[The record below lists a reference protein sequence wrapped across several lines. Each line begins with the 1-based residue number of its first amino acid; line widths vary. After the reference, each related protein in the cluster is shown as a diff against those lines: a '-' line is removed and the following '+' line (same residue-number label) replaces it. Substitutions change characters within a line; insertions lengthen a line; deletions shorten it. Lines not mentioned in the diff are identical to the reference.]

1 MERRIIYE
9 DNHCTGYDLFRKST
23 LCKQLDKEG
32 ELMQEVDSFLK
43 RGNRKGQ
50 SIYKE
55 KVELNT
61 DFIAKDSYILA
72 NFSKSSL
79 AKEYHMQLFG
89 SLNASIATYYEFKN
103 QSSICITIE
112 NFLSWSL
119 CGLNAAIIYFCDDIS
134 YISNNQRWFV
144 HRIGKGD
151 IIADING
158 NLIFL

>member
-1 MERRIIYE
+1 MQEL
-9 DNHCTGYDLFRKST
+9 DLFR
-23 LCKQLDKEG
+23 
-32 ELMQEVDSFLK
+32 K

-50 SIYKE
+50 SIYKK

-61 DFIAKDSYILA
+61 DFITKDSYILA
-72 NFSKSSL
+72 NFSKSPL
-79 AKEYHMQLFG
+79 AEEYHMQLFD

-103 QSSICITIE
+103 QSSICIIIE

-119 CGLNAAIIYFCDDIS
+119 CGLDVAIIYFCDDVS
-134 YISNNQRWFV
+134 YISSDQRWFV

-158 NLIFL
+158 NLIFI

>member
-1 MERRIIYE
+1 MNFDKIFSAPPTQLCMPYF
-9 DNHCTGYDLFRKST
+9 YKS
-23 LCKQLDKEG
+23 
-32 ELMQEVDSFLK
+32 
-43 RGNRKGQ
+43 
-50 SIYKE
+50 I
-55 KVELNT
+55 
-61 DFIAKDSYILA
+61 
-72 NFSKSSL
+72 KSSCQKSRIDYDRL
-79 AKEYHMQLFG
+79 FQSAVRNGDDYEQFIIDVNDEVNKNIAWILKVCSGGNHDAQL
-89 SLNASIATYYEFKN
+89 ATYYEFKN

-134 YISNNQRWFV
+134 YISSNQRWFI

>member
-1 MERRIIYE
+1 
-9 DNHCTGYDLFRKST
+9 
-23 LCKQLDKEG
+23 
-32 ELMQEVDSFLK
+32 MQEMDLFLK

-50 SIYKE
+50 SIYKK

-119 CGLNAAIIYFCDDIS
+119 CGLNAAIIYFVMILA
-134 YISNNQRWFV
+134 IL
-144 HRIGKGD
+144 
-151 IIADING
+151 ATINVG
-158 NLIFL
+158 LYTVLEKVILLQI